1 MSFADI
7 QSGCVIRFPYL
18 WSREA
23 MRGESEGRKQR
34 PTAVGF
40 RLPRARGEDL
50 LVLFP
55 ITSQPPGP
63 ERFSVEIPDMEKR
76 RAGLDAT
83 LRLWIVLDDY
93 NTDIIGQSFYLEPGP
108 PLGRFSRA
116 FFLPVM
122 QEFVRRRTT
131 AQGVDRRR

>member
-1 MSFADI
+1 VSFADI
-7 QSGCVIRFPYL
+7 QSGSVIRFPYL

-23 MRGESEGRKQR
+23 ERGETEGRKQR

-40 RLPRARGEDL
+40 RLQRPKGEDL

-55 ITSQPPGP
+55 ITSQPPGA
-63 ERFSVEIPDMEKR
+63 ERFAIEIPDMEKR
-76 RAGLDAT
+76 RAGLDTA

-93 NTDIIGQSFYLEPGP
+93 NSDIIGQSFYLEPEP

-122 QEFVRRRTT
+122 QEFVRRR
-131 AQGVDRRR
+131 AKARGVNRRR

>member
-1 MSFADI
+1 MSYEDI
-7 QSGCVIRFPYL
+7 QSGSVIRFAYL

-23 MRGESEGRKQR
+23 ARGETEGRKPR

-40 RLPRARGEDL
+40 RLRRPKGQDL

-55 ITSQPPGP
+55 ITSQPPAS
-63 ERFSVEIPDMEKR
+63 ERFAVEIPEMEKR
-76 RAGLDAT
+76 RAGLDVA

-93 NTDIIGQSFYLEPGP
+93 NTDIIGQSFYLEPEP

-116 FFLPVM
+116 FFAPLM
-122 QEFVRRRTT
+122 QEFVRRRSQ
-131 AQGVDRRR
+131 ARGVNRQV

>member
-7 QSGCVIRFPYL
+7 QSGSVIRFPYL

-23 MRGESEGRKQR
+23 MRGETEERKLR

-40 RLPRARGEDL
+40 RLSRPGGDDL

-55 ITSQPPGP
+55 ITSQPPAPG
-63 ERFSVEIPDMEKR
+63 RFAVEIPDTEKR
-76 RAGLDAT
+76 RSGLDAT

-93 NTDIIGQSFYLEPGP
+93 NTDLIGRSFYLEPEP
-108 PLGRFSRA
+108 PMGRLSRA
-116 FFLPVM
+116 FFLPTM
-122 QEFVRRRTT
+122 QDFVRRREQ
-131 AQGVDRRR
+131 ANGVDRRG